1 MPAEDDKDFIKRFQK
16 GDERAFNE
24 LVRHYQKPVYQI
36 ARRLLDSH
44 QDAEDVAQEAFIK
57 AYRGLKTFREDAS
70 FFTWIY
76 RIAVNLSLNAI
87 RKRKLRRMFSLEG
100 VGLSLASRSPAP
112 DESLERDETLRAVEK
127 AIECLPEK
135 QKLVFTLRYYQQL
148 SHAEIAR
155 ILERD
160 EGTIK
165 ANYHQAVKKLRRAV
179 KS

>member
-1 MPAEDDKDFIKRFQK
+1 MPPQDDINSIRRFQK
-16 GDERAFNE
+16 GDDSAFNE
-24 LVRHYQKPVYQI
+24 LVKQYQKSVYQI
-36 ARRLLDSH
+36 ARRLLGSH
-44 QDAEDVAQEAFIK
+44 EDAEDVAQEAFIK

-87 RKRKLRRMFSLEG
+87 RKRKLRRMFSLEA
-100 VGLSLASRSPAP
+100 VGLSIASRSAP
-112 DESLERDETLRAVEK
+112 DESLERDETLQAVED
-127 AIECLPEK
+127 AIERLPEK
-135 QKLVFTLRYYQQL
+135 QQLVFTLRYHQQL

-155 ILERD
+155 ILKRD

-165 ANYHQAVKKLRRAV
+165 ANYHQALKKLRRAV